1 MIEINIFQHF
11 EFRCRYLGL
20 LFTIHF
26 FTFTFL
32 YCITQCRGNN
42 NPDGQ
47 IWHVTHCFFNFP
59 TMALSQEN
67 VLKDYSVHR
76 TGVGILK
83 KIIKIKSV
91 IIVYELGL
99 L

>member
-1 MIEINIFQHF
+1 MIEIDICQHF
-11 EFRCRYLGL
+11 ESDVVIWVYYSQYISLENVEKANGITESCHKIG
-20 LFTIHF
+20 I
-26 FTFTFL
+26 

-47 IWHVTHCFFNFP
+47 IWYVTHCFFNFP
-59 TMALSQEN
+59 AMALSQEN

-83 KIIKIKSV
+83 KIK
-91 IIVYELGL
+91 L
-99 L
+99 